1 MSINFNKVKDIFSSP
16 TVIFNKF
23 NKIRLLRVYFFQ
35 IAVALT
41 IIIVGAFVFYRL
53 GIMYMNVFLI
63 AVVIVNYYLNLY
75 MNMSL
80 YELRS
85 QIKYSCTTKE
95 EKEKML
101 DNSLSY
107 ACILSQT
114 NMGMKNILMTIN
126 ILFCVFV
133 AFICVVKF
141 C

>member
-53 GIMYMNVFLI
+53 SMMYMNIFLI